1 MPSRTM
7 TGKSTEQMTGMALAE
22 LSVPA
27 ESENSQE
34 VAAKEKKKEEEM
46 MMGRKDKIPPKIYK
60 TSTHSLII
68 CSRSFKVGIDREH
81 EVSG

>member
-34 VAAKEKKKEEEM
+34 VAAKEKKKRRNDDGEK
-46 MMGRKDKIPPKIYK
+46 R
-60 TSTHSLII
+60 
-68 CSRSFKVGIDREH
+68 
-81 EVSG
+81 